1 MKITWIFLILAIVC
15 ALFSDKI
22 DAAFKADQKLKRI
35 ILIFSGGILLVCVPI
50 KYDRDAGNSNK
61 KRGRENGD

>member
-22 DAAFKADQKLKRI
+22 DAFKADQKLKRI
-35 ILIFSGGILLVCVPI
+35 ILIFSGGILLVCAIVVI
-50 KYDRDAGNSNK
+50 ARNLT
-61 KRGRENGD
+61 

>member
-35 ILIFSGGILLVCVPI
+35 ILIFSGGILLVCMIVI
-50 KYDRDAGNSNK
+50 IARNLN
-61 KRGRENGD
+61 

>member
-35 ILIFSGGILLVCVPI
+35 ILIFSGGILLVCVI
-50 KYDRDAGNSNK
+50 AVIARNLT
-61 KRGRENGD
+61 

>member
-1 MKITWIFLILAIVC
+1 MRAACVREGKSMEIMWIFLILAIVC

-35 ILIFSGGILLVCVPI
+35 ILIFSGGILLVCMIAVI
-50 KYDRDAGNSNK
+50 ARNLN
-61 KRGRENGD
+61 